1 MGLNDLMR
9 EYEERHF
16 PLTRRLELR
25 AESPTTARR
34 RALHWLQSRA
44 HEQPGTE
51 LLLLVGRGGAVRAA
65 VEALLEELTG
75 GLLAWWQPFGPASLA
90 LRIAEEPR
98 LHVPTPPPAPVP
110 GDEGRTEE
118 TAGAV
123 LIGPEA
129 DIPEELLPLARR
141 VAELRRAR
149 EGVSVDLLE
158 VLLRRVW
165 IEAEAI
171 AMDERIAWEEAL
183 ERLLAL
189 EQEQMWE
196 EGDD

>member
-51 LLLLVGRGGAVRAA
+51 LLLLVGRSGPVRAA
-65 VEALLEELTG
+65 VEALLEELSG
-75 GLLAWWQPFGPASLA
+75 ALLAWWQPFGPSSLA
-90 LRIAEEPR
+90 LRLAEEPR
-98 LHVPTPPPAPVP
+98 LHTPAPPPTPKP
-110 GDEGRTEE
+110 GDEGRTAE

-141 VAELRRAR
+141 VAELRRDY
-149 EGVSVDLLE
+149 EGVSVDLLG

-171 AMDERIAWEEAL
+171 SMEERIPWDEAL
-183 ERLLAL
+183 ERLLAR
-189 EQEQMWE
+189 EEERMWE
-196 EGDD
+196 GE